1 MSDFLIYGVCA
12 LLIVG
17 AVAVTSIVKIIV
29 KKVAEKNGKE
39 LSGTFKEYIFTPLSV
54 SLASVSVYFWLKCGC
69 SIDNSVFLKLFSALA
84 GAVAPIIYLLLFQ
97 STRKIAVRILNWIR
111 SKIDVKKAAEVVIS
125 AAKDKEVDIGDIA
138 GVVNTEESGKGQDT
152 AGSASSFEDLVA
164 QITKNK

>member
-12 LLIVG
+12 LLVIG
-17 AVAVTSIVKIIV
+17 AVAVTSIIKIIV

-84 GAVAPIIYLLLFQ
+84 GAIAPIIYLLLFQ
-97 STRKIAVRILNWIR
+97 STRKIAVKILNWIR
-111 SKIDVKKAAEVVIS
+111 SKINLKKAAEVVIS
-125 AAKDKEVDIGDIA
+125 AAKDKEVNIDDLA
-138 GVVNTEESGKGQDT
+138 GVVKTEESGKGQD
-152 AGSASSFEDLVA
+152 AAEGSSNFEDLVA